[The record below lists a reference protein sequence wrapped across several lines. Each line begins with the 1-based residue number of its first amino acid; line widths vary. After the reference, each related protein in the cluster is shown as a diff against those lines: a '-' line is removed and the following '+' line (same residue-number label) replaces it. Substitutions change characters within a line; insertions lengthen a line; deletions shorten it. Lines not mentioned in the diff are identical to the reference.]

1 MKDKAMENNKMTA
14 PFFPANILI
23 PKNGFEKWSVIACDQ
38 YTSDA
43 KYWKDVES
51 IVEEA
56 PSTLK
61 ITLPEIY
68 LEEDDVSTRVEK
80 INETMK
86 KYISDGIFEELKNT
100 FIYVERTLRSDTV
113 RKGIIGAIDLEA
125 YDFSPDSTALI
136 RATEKTVT
144 ERIPPR
150 VKIRQNAPLE
160 LPHIMILFDDPGDSV
175 FSSLAKF
182 KPTMKKIYD
191 FALMKNSGYIS
202 GWKADGAAAEDI
214 KNEFDELFKRCSE
227 HANGKAPLLFAV
239 GDGNHSLATAKT
251 CWETIKKNLTEE
263 QIATHPARFA
273 LAELVNI
280 HDESL
285 DFEPIHRVLFNT
297 NPEIFREELLNYF
310 NGRIHE
316 DLCEVNDFNDFVT
329 VSSEYEHVYELT
341 EKKTNLTIGDVQEF
355 LDYYIKEVDTGAKID
370 YIHGDGTAI
379 ELGRKSGNIAILM
392 PSISK
397 SDLFD
402 MVMMAGVLPRKT
414 FSMGEA
420 DDKRFYLEAKHI
432 I

>member
-1 MKDKAMENNKMTA
+1 MTA

-23 PKNGFEKWSVIACDQ
+23 PKEGFEKWSVIACDQ
-38 YTSDA
+38 YTSDS
-43 KYWKDVES
+43 KYWKDVENT
-51 IVEEA
+51 VADA
-56 PSTLK
+56 PSSLR
-61 ITLPEIY
+61 ITLPEIF
-68 LEEDDVSTRVEK
+68 LEDNDVSERVEK

-86 KYISDGIFEELKNT
+86 KYLSDGIFEELKNT
-100 FIYVERTLRSDTV
+100 FIYVERTLRSDTI
-113 RKGIIGAIDLEA
+113 RKGIIGVIDLEA
-125 YDFSPDSTALI
+125 YDFSTDSTALV
-136 RATEKTVT
+136 RATERTVT

-160 LPHIMILFDDPGDSV
+160 LPHIMVLFDDPGDSI

-182 KPTMKKIYD
+182 KPTMKKVYD
-191 FALMKNSGYIS
+191 FKLMKNSGYIS

-214 KNEFDELFKRCSE
+214 KKGFDDLLKRSTD
-227 HANGKAPLLFAV
+227 HASGKAPLLFAV

-251 CWETIKKNLTEE
+251 CWEAIKKDLTEE
-263 QIATHPARFA
+263 QRATHPARFA
-273 LAELVNI
+273 LAEAVNI
-280 HDESL
+280 HDSSL

-297 NPEIFREELLNYF
+297 NTEIFREELLNYF
-310 NGRIHE
+310 KGRINE

-329 VSSEYEHVYELT
+329 VSTDYEHVYELT

-379 ELGRKSGNIAILM
+379 ELGRKENNVAILM

-402 MVMMAGVLPRKT
+402 MVMLAGVLPRKT

-420 DDKRFYLEAKHI
+420 DDKRFYLEAKQI

>member
-1 MKDKAMENNKMTA
+1 M
-14 PFFPANILI
+14 
-23 PKNGFEKWSVIACDQ
+23 
-38 YTSDA
+38 
-43 KYWKDVES
+43 
-51 IVEEA
+51 
-56 PSTLK
+56 
-61 ITLPEIY
+61 
-68 LEEDDVSTRVEK
+68 
-80 INETMK
+80 
-86 KYISDGIFEELKNT
+86 
-100 FIYVERTLRSDTV
+100 
-113 RKGIIGAIDLEA
+113 IGVIDLEA
-125 YDFSPDSTALI
+125 YDFSTDSTALV
-136 RATEKTVT
+136 RATERTVT

-160 LPHIMILFDDPGDSV
+160 LPHIMVLFDDPGDSI

-182 KPTMKKIYD
+182 KPTMKKVYD
-191 FALMKNSGYIS
+191 FKLMKNSGYIS

-214 KNEFDELFKRCSE
+214 KKGFDDLLKRSTD
-227 HANGKAPLLFAV
+227 HASGKAPLLFAV

-251 CWETIKKNLTEE
+251 CWEAIKKDLTEE
-263 QIATHPARFA
+263 QRATHPARFA
-273 LAELVNI
+273 LAEAVNI
-280 HDESL
+280 HDSSL

-297 NPEIFREELLNYF
+297 NTEIFREELLNYF
-310 NGRIHE
+310 KGRINE

-329 VSSEYEHVYELT
+329 VSTDYEHVYELT

-379 ELGRKSGNIAILM
+379 ELGRKENNVAILM

-402 MVMMAGVLPRKT
+402 MVMLAGVLPRKT

-420 DDKRFYLEAKHI
+420 DDKRFYLEAKQI

>member
-1 MKDKAMENNKMTA
+1 MTV
-14 PFFPANILI
+14 PFYPANILI
-23 PKNGFEKWSVIACDQ
+23 PKDGFEKWSVIACDQ
-38 YTSDA
+38 YTSDE
-43 KYWKDVES
+43 KYWKDVEN
-51 IVEEA
+51 IVA
-56 PSTLK
+56 YDPSTLR
-61 ITLPEIY
+61 ITLPEIF
-68 LEEDDVSTRVEK
+68 LEGPDVSERVEK

-86 KYISDGIFEELKNT
+86 KYLSDGIFDEIKNT

-113 RKGIIGAIDLEA
+113 RKGIIGMIDLEA
-125 YDFSPDSTALI
+125 YDFSPDSTTLV

-160 LPHIMILFDDPGDSV
+160 LPHIMVLFDDPGDSI
-175 FSSLAKF
+175 FSSLVKF

-191 FALMKNSGYIS
+191 FTLMKNSGYIS

-214 KNEFDELFKRCSE
+214 KKGFDDLLKRCYEHSE
-227 HANGKAPLLFAV
+227 GKAPLLFAV

-251 CWETIKKNLTEE
+251 CWEAIKKDLTEE
-263 QIATHPARFA
+263 QKTTHPARFA
-273 LAELVNI
+273 LAEAVNI
-280 HDESL
+280 HDISL

-297 NPEIFREELLNYF
+297 DSEIFREELLKYF

-316 DLCEVNDFNDFVT
+316 DQCEVNDFSDFVT
-329 VSSEYEHVYELT
+329 VSNESEHVYELT

-355 LDYYIKEVDTGAKID
+355 LDYYIKEIDPNAKID

-379 ELGRKSGNIAILM
+379 DLGRKDRNIAILM

-397 SDLFD
+397 SDLFN
-402 MVMMAGVLPRKT
+402 MVMRAGVLPRKT

-420 DDKRFYLEAKHI
+420 DDKRFYLEAKQI